1 MGATTLSV
9 ELIEQENDF
18 GFEYV
23 FGFGA
28 DEGDEEDNDEWRL
41 R

>member
-1 MGATTLSV
+1 MGATTLSI
-9 ELIEQENDF
+9 ELIEHENDF

-28 DEGDEEDNDEWRL
+28 DDEGEDDDE
-41 R
+41 